1 MTQAVKGGNTD
12 GVIEMN
18 RFLAA
23 QIASVLTASLFAL
36 SYGLFGA

>member
-1 MTQAVKGGNTD
+1 MIINF

-23 QIASVLTASLFAL
+23 QIASVLTTTIFAI
-36 SYGLFGA
+36 SYSLFGA